1 MVPALGSP
9 DGGNSSVVSFPDS
22 FLLVS
27 QNTIRSHTCM
37 MGVLWQIFWE
47 VFYRPSARFASP
59 PGDKKPPKKFATKR
73 PIIHVC
79 KAETS
84 Y

>member
-1 MVPALGSP
+1 
-9 DGGNSSVVSFPDS
+9 
-22 FLLVS
+22 
-27 QNTIRSHTCM
+27 
-37 MGVLWQIFWE
+37 MGVLWQIFWG
-47 VFYRPSARFASP
+47 VFYRPAARNASP
-59 PGDKKPPKKFATKR
+59 PVDKKRPKKFATER